1 MASLTC
7 PDDQT
12 LAALADGRLP
22 ESERSAVLGHLDRC
36 DACTQSLAALAALME
51 APPVVAPRDVVA
63 RAVKPRLV
71 VRPVRRLAGIA
82 AAAAA
87 VLVAVTVWPV
97 RDAGSPGSA
106 TAPPVPAD
114 SPVRSGSSDGM
125 LVLDVPHDNEEL
137 SAGFA
142 VTWHGLPDATFYE
155 VQVTTPEGDVLWSSQ
170 VDGTRQS
177 VIVPEAL
184 PVARPSYV
192 WVTAHLREGRRLTSN
207 VVRIKGR
214 PTD

>member
-1 MASLTC
+1 MASPTC

-12 LAALADGRLP
+12 LAALADGLLP
-22 ESERSAVLGHLDRC
+22 ESERSAALAHLDRC
-36 DACTQSLAALAALME
+36 EACTESFAALAALMD
-51 APPVVAPRDVVA
+51 APPAVAPRDVVA
-63 RAVKPRLV
+63 RTIKPRLV
-71 VRPVRRLAGIA
+71 ARPVRRLAGIA

-87 VLVAVTVWPV
+87 VLVAVMVWPV
-97 RDAGSPGSA
+97 RDASSPAPA
-106 TAPPVPAD
+106 TAPPVPSD
-114 SPVRSGSSDGM
+114 SPVRSGSGVGM

-137 SAGFA
+137 SAGFE

-155 VQVTTPEGDVLWSSQ
+155 VQVTTPEGDVIWSSR
-170 VDGTRQS
+170 VDGARQS

-184 PVARPSYV
+184 PVAKPSYV
-192 WVTAHLREGRRLTSN
+192 WVTAHLREGRRVTSN

>member
-1 MASLTC
+1 MASPTC

-12 LAALADGRLP
+12 LAALADGLLP
-22 ESERSAVLGHLDRC
+22 DGERSDVLAHLDRC
-36 DACTQSLAALAALME
+36 EACTQSLAALAALME
-51 APPVVAPRDVVA
+51 APPVLAPRDVVA
-63 RAVKPRLV
+63 RAVERRLV

-87 VLVAVTVWPV
+87 VLIALMVWPI
-97 RDAGSPGSA
+97 RDALGPA
-106 TAPPVPAD
+106 PVMAPPAPAD
-114 SPVRSGSSDGM
+114 SPVRSSSGGGM
-125 LVLDVPHDNEEL
+125 LVLDVPRDNEEL
-137 SAGFA
+137 SAGFE

-170 VDGTRQS
+170 VDGARQS

-184 PVARPSYV
+184 PAAKPSYV